1 MRCLARNRC
10 RPSWRRWEIQSFQA
24 GLTELARSM
33 AMQPP
38 EASMGMQAT
47 KVWLDA
53 ARDVWSMPGAA
64 LLDVLDEIEQQLE
77 ITRVPNSKPVARM
90 RAIDAA
96 LNRTEPRL

>member
-1 MRCLARNRC
+1 
-10 RPSWRRWEIQSFQA
+10 
-24 GLTELARSM
+24 M

-96 LNRTEPRL
+96 QPD

>member
-1 MRCLARNRC
+1 MA
-10 RPSWRRWEIQSFQA
+10 WQFQA

-96 LNRTEPRL
+96 QPD